1 MPDIKEFNKK
11 DLSSADLKAY
21 EFALQRIKDLH
32 NSRKN
37 IYGTNIESIWNEADR
52 AYVPH
57 RLQTK
62 GKRRVISDDEK
73 GWRSSLVTI
82 GARDW
87 QTDIANAN
95 PFIKINIALSILID
109 RNPKGVF
116 TALAKKF
123 ENTSLLMSQLYTR
136 SWELAKS
143 KQQLKLF
150 ILNLA
155 KYGWSCGRTYPLKIT
170 RKVETITEYN
180 EDEPEKS
187 VKEKKEVEVYNDVF
201 REALDPWNCW
211 IDDMAKP
218 NNSLSIRDWT
228 WRKIY
233 DRDTFDEEFGKYKLH
248 NFVKEG
254 GNTTEKLGDAVNQKQ
269 YQEKKLIEVNFYE
282 NVQKD
287 LFIVTAGAGDVPV
300 VIDSLPIGDAEG
312 IKKLSLWQAYWTLRH
327 GNIPYGIGIYESARY
342 ENAMLDRVRNMTLD
356 QLTLSIYKS
365 WFYQGTQ
372 NLSETGDIELK
383 PGVGRQVLNPKDIKF
398 VEIPSPGVEA
408 WKGIEILQKAVDEAT
423 GITPPLAGEITG
435 KTAFEVA
442 QAKEAALG
450 RLKFPLDNICDALEQ
465 EGYITISLIQLI
477 YSIPEVIKIQ
487 DQDLIEKYLN
497 EIQSNPE
504 LYERKFNEKTEEEDF
519 YAKVYPEVPLNL
531 EEDHSGNLIET
542 EKTRFFRIKPKFLQ
556 WEGIINIDPQSIL
569 AASKQL
575 NKTLDL
581 EMYNMI
587 IPLLAQPPETYSK
600 VAKNIVKL
608 YDKDPKEILPD
619 TWLMENTKMASPLF
633 VPQEQENKGQK
644 LQSTPTG
651 QVLAAQ
657 PQGLAQKIIGKLTA
671 PFKRV

>member
-1 MPDIKEFNKK
+1 
-11 DLSSADLKAY
+11 
-21 EFALQRIKDLH
+21 
-32 NSRKN
+32 
-37 IYGTNIESIWNEADR
+37 
-52 AYVPH
+52 
-57 RLQTK
+57 
-62 GKRRVISDDEK
+62 
-73 GWRSSLVTI
+73 
-82 GARDW
+82 
-87 QTDIANAN
+87 
-95 PFIKINIALSILID
+95 
-109 RNPKGVF
+109 
-116 TALAKKF
+116 
-123 ENTSLLMSQLYTR
+123 
-136 SWELAKS
+136 
-143 KQQLKLF
+143 
-150 ILNLA
+150 
-155 KYGWSCGRTYPLKIT
+155 
-170 RKVETITEYN
+170 
-180 EDEPEKS
+180 
-187 VKEKKEVEVYNDVF
+187 
-201 REALDPWNCW
+201 
-211 IDDMAKP
+211 
-218 NNSLSIRDWT
+218 
-228 WRKIY
+228 
-233 DRDTFDEEFGKYKLH
+233 
-248 NFVKEG
+248 
-254 GNTTEKLGDAVNQKQ
+254 
-269 YQEKKLIEVNFYE
+269 
-282 NVQKD
+282 
-287 LFIVTAGAGDVPV
+287 
-300 VIDSLPIGDAEG
+300 
-312 IKKLSLWQAYWTLRH
+312 
-327 GNIPYGIGIYESARY
+327 
-342 ENAMLDRVRNMTLD
+342 MLDRVRNMTLD

-383 PGVGRQVLNPKDIKF
+383 PGVGRQILNPKDLKF